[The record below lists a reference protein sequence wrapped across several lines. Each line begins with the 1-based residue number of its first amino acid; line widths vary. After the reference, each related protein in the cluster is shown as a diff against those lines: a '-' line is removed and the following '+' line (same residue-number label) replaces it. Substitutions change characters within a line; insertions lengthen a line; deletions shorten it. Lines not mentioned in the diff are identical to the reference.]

1 MVESL
6 RQDLQKE
13 KDKAMK
19 LGKAA
24 AAPAKKAAQKV
35 VARARVVVS
44 KKGKAPAKRRAA
56 DRAIQSFDEGR
67 RQRNATGADVDEA

>member
-24 AAPAKKAAQKV
+24 AAPVKKAAQKV

-44 KKGKAPAKRRAA
+44 KKGKAPAKRAPA
-56 DRAIQSFDEGR
+56 KKPSSSEK
-67 RQRNATGADVDEA
+67 